1 MILYGLGVT
10 HVGGDMFQSVP
21 SGDAIFMKVCD
32 NIIVTRIHL
41 PTNIFVNR
49 TNTDF
54 YIYRCLS
61 LSHFLLLGSQLNILY
76 LMLLFVYVHSGC

>member
-21 SGDAIFMKVCD
+21 SGDAIFMKVCG

-41 PTNIFVNR
+41 LT
-49 TNTDF
+49 
-54 YIYRCLS
+54 
-61 LSHFLLLGSQLNILY
+61 FLLIGQILISTYSLG
-76 LMLLFVYVHSGC
+76 V